1 MTFGVFSRLFAL
13 TGPAKIKKRVAGEY
27 RIGLTVLESLLHHLV
42 YLRNLCAHHSRL
54 WNRKFTI
61 TLQLPMSYPP
71 ALVAALNPSEDR
83 RLYNSLVLLAYFV
96 GIIEPLSPWSR
107 QLCGLINSRQEHF
120 LRQMG
125 VPSDWQRRPMWAAIL
140 KKENEKS
147 DANGADKDILIS
159 DALPPSSRTP

>member
-27 RIGLTVLESLLHHLV
+27 QIGLPVLESLLHHLV

-71 ALVAALNPSEDR
+71 ALVGSP
-83 RLYNSLVLLAYFV
+83 
-96 GIIEPLSPWSR
+96 EPVRGSPPLQFACSFGV
-107 QLCGLINSRQEHF
+107 LCGHN
-120 LRQMG
+120 
-125 VPSDWQRRPMWAAIL
+125 
-140 KKENEKS
+140 
-147 DANGADKDILIS
+147 
-159 DALPPSSRTP
+159 